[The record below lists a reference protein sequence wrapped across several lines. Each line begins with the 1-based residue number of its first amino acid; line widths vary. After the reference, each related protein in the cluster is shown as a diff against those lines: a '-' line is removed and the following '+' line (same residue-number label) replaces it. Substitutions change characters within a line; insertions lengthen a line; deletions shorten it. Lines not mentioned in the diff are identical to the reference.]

1 MRPRFSF
8 LQPAKSAL
16 AFIAICSAFA
26 GGEGRARAENNR
38 ENEVRA
44 AMIFNFARFTRWPE
58 GAFADSKG
66 RLTICAPRE
75 SALSA
80 ALQRIEGKRIRGK
93 EIAIR
98 KKTNFLPGPHGC
110 HVVIITAPLS
120 EEANWLR
127 NGNTLIISLEENV
140 ASDIASIELVSVGR
154 QVRFVVNP
162 AAARASGVEISSKLI
177 DLAVRVR

>member
-8 LQPAKSAL
+8 LQSAKTAL
-16 AFIAICSAFA
+16 ACVAVCSAFA

-58 GAFADSKG
+58 GAFADSEG

-75 SALSA
+75 NALSG
-80 ALQRIEGKRIRGK
+80 ALKRIEGKRIRGK
-93 EIAIR
+93 EITIR
-98 KKTNFLPGPHGC
+98 KKASFHLGAHGC

-120 EEANWLR
+120 EEAHWLHS
-127 NGNTLIISLEENV
+127 GNTLIISV
-140 ASDIASIELVSVGR
+140 AEDVAPDIASIELVSVGR
-154 QVRFVVNP
+154 QIRFVVNP
-162 AAARASGVEISSKLI
+162 AAAKASGVEISSKLI
-177 DLAVRVR
+177 DLAVQVR